1 METGLVTVTSEKA
14 FLDLGHR
21 DKLSAA
27 TEMADLLKDLI
38 RKQKFFQV
46 IQGKEYVKVEG
57 WITLGTLLG
66 VIPREKS
73 VRELTDG
80 SFVAEV
86 DLVRADSGNVIGG
99 ASALCS
105 IKEKRWAN
113 ADDYARRSMAITR
126 ATGKA
131 YRVSFGWIIG
141 LAGYEVCNAE
151 EMPEII
157 TIKKEEAPKVVTIE
171 KEDDT
176 YQGTPDQKYKL
187 TSYLKTAGYNDEK
200 IQVVLAKMQG
210 KKKDSLQEIMN
221 DLQ

>member
-1 METGLVTVTSEKA
+1 METALVTVSSEKS

-66 VIPREKS
+66 VIPREKL
-73 VRELTDG
+73 VRELADG

-151 EMPEII
+151 EMPE
-157 TIKKEEAPKVVTIE
+157 VVTIQ
-171 KEDDT
+171 KEEET
-176 YQGTPDQKYKL
+176 YQGTPEQKTKL
-187 TSYLKTAGYNDEK
+187 TAYLKAAGYDDEK
-200 IQVVLAKMQG
+200 TQAVLTKMVG
-210 KKKDSLQEIMN
+210 KTKDKLPEVMR